1 MRQSR
6 RSHGSGLFNPAMF
19 ALPLLLAMVAQAAV
33 IFAASLTT
41 RALGQQELDR
51 RIHLMNEA
59 QELRG
64 QIDRLRWLVDQREP
78 DRPAPTESDF
88 PRRTVP
94 PKLLAE
100 LLDLQSRF
108 ALRDQQIRD
117 LDALEGEVRHKR
129 RSQEF
134 LDEEAKKLKADIDQI
149 QKQADD
155 LSKKWGDLV
164 AGIVMPKGEPLVV
177 TKDAVFLDCLRGG
190 VAVVGTDIILP
201 AIPSPYAQQQLLE
214 RIRQRGAV
222 FFIVRESGFDTFRAY
237 RGVVEGLRLTQG
249 KKASL
254 GFEPVADDATLEIGE
269 KDGQRRLII
278 HYKGKADD

>member
-1 MRQSR
+1 
-6 RSHGSGLFNPAMF
+6 MF